1 MVAAL
6 IADGFRNYLRADTEN
21 RRRSCRHHLHSE
33 LGTQAGVTKICDGE

>member
-21 RRRSCRHHLHSE
+21 RRRNKN
-33 LGTQAGVTKICDGE
+33 LGSGN